1 MLGDAIAHGV
11 LPGLVIGFALSGS
24 RDLLPM
30 MIGALVSAILVSTVA
45 EWLRERAGVD
55 GQAALGVVFTT
66 LFALGIILI
75 EVYARD
81 VDLDPSCVLYGMVDL
96 APLNTID
103 GLSIP
108 VPSSLLPILAIL
120 CINIAAT
127 LIFWKEWKLCAFD
140 SQLARASRLPLK
152 RLEQGLLALVA
163 VTSVACFEAVGSVL
177 VIAMLAVPATIAHLL
192 CDRMSSMVVVA
203 VIAAVLSALLGTIGA
218 ETLDTTTPAMM
229 AAASG
234 FLLMSAVVLAPGRGL
249 IPRGVQRIS
258 WATRVTMEDLL
269 GESLLASQQSSSPQ
283 QDTEITRTAPV
294 PPASLLRFFSRM
306 ILTARGYLRAGE
318 PRGKGLRIARAL
330 LKKRGLWR
338 RFAAERLGLPPDHLD
353 EPAHRIEHHI
363 DEDFTK
369 RIESGLD
376 TDET

>member
-127 LIFWKEWKLCAFD
+127 LIFWKEWKLCAF
-140 SQLARASRLPLK
+140 
-152 RLEQGLLALVA
+152 EQGLLALVA

>member
-66 LFALGIILI
+66 LFAIGIILI

-152 RLEQGLLALVA
+152 RL
-163 VTSVACFEAVGSVL
+163 
-177 VIAMLAVPATIAHLL
+177 
-192 CDRMSSMVVVA
+192 
-203 VIAAVLSALLGTIGA
+203 
-218 ETLDTTTPAMM
+218 
-229 AAASG
+229 
-234 FLLMSAVVLAPGRGL
+234 
-249 IPRGVQRIS
+249 
-258 WATRVTMEDLL
+258 
-269 GESLLASQQSSSPQ
+269 
-283 QDTEITRTAPV
+283 
-294 PPASLLRFFSRM
+294 
-306 ILTARGYLRAGE
+306 
-318 PRGKGLRIARAL
+318 
-330 LKKRGLWR
+330 
-338 RFAAERLGLPPDHLD
+338 
-353 EPAHRIEHHI
+353 
-363 DEDFTK
+363 
-369 RIESGLD
+369 
-376 TDET
+376 